1 MPYNQNRKKLA
12 EIRQRERKNRKGL
25 EALQARQSTID
36 AEVNQAYEKY
46 LQAQA
51 NHKAGEATAKAV
63 SEAEAKY
70 LTLQAEKKGLS
81 KEIEVSGKVAEILKG
96 KVTDA
101 EYMFSQDARSF
112 YQNQLEPHFTTINEL
127 LSALN
132 TEIEKIN
139 AHRRNMQADQVSE
152 SVLKGIDFNSQALI
166 SKKKLSSIETRNFIT
181 QL

>member
-1 MPYNQNRKKLA
+1 MYKENREKLS
-12 EIRQRERKNRKGL
+12 EIRQRERKNRKEF
-25 EALQARQSTID
+25 EALTTRQSVID
-36 AEVNQAYEKY
+36 AELNQAYEKY
-46 LQAQA
+46 LQSQA
-51 NHKAGEATAKAV
+51 DNKAGEATAKVV

-70 LTLQAEKKGLS
+70 LTLQAEKDGLS

-112 YQNQLEPHFTTINEL
+112 YQKQLEPHFTTINEL

-139 AHRRNMQADQVSE
+139 AHRRNMQADQVSD
-152 SVLKGIDFNSQALI
+152 SILKGIDFNSQALI
-166 SKKKLSSIETRNFIT
+166 CKKKLSSIETRNFIT